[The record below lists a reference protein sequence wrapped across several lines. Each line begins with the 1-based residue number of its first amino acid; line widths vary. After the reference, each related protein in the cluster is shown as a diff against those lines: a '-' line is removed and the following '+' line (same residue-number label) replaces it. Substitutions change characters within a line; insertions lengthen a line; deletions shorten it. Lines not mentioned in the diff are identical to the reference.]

1 MNKVPVGPSTIAMLG
16 AALAAAVAFVA
27 EWSQSGTAPAWLGG
41 IAAALTALTG
51 LFRSWQSVSL
61 TKAEAPVVME
71 TLPADWENEEG

>member
-27 EWSQSGTAPAWLGG
+27 EWASSGTAPTWLAGV
-41 IAAALTALTG
+41 AAGLAALTG
-51 LFRSWQSVSL
+51 LFRSWQSVAL

-71 TLPADWENEEG
+71 MEDWDDTAG

>member
-71 TLPADWENEEG
+71 TVPADWENEEG

>member
-1 MNKVPVGPSTIAMLG
+1 MLG

>member
-1 MNKVPVGPSTIAMLG
+1 MNKVPVGPSTVAMLG

-27 EWSQSGTAPAWLGG
+27 EWAQSGTAPAWLGG

-61 TKAEAPVVME
+61 TKAETPVLIE
-71 TLPADWENEEG
+71 TEPSDWENDEG